1 MTIYTNPLYTPN
13 VSASQAPAAALQLQ
27 QLPSSAITI
36 VIPAAAMPA
45 LAPANQLLIP
55 INHSR
60 SSCSRCC
67 TIRRVII
74 CQLASIILIIAISV
88 GISYFANDRSFKD
101 WDGVVYVV
109 LSAICLIYIFGCCV
123 VSSCHYIMYGSE
135 QDDD

>member
-1 MTIYTNPLYTPN
+1 MTIYTNLLYTPN
-13 VSASQAPAAALQLQ
+13 VSTSQASAAALQLQ

-36 VIPAAAMPA
+36 VVPVTAMPS

-55 INHSR
+55 VNRSR

-67 TIRRVII
+67 TIRRVVI

-88 GISYFANDRSFKD
+88 GIAYFANDRSFKD
-101 WDGVVYVV
+101 WDGIINVV

-123 VSSCHYIMYGSE
+123 VSCCHYVMYRSE
-135 QDDD
+135 EGDD